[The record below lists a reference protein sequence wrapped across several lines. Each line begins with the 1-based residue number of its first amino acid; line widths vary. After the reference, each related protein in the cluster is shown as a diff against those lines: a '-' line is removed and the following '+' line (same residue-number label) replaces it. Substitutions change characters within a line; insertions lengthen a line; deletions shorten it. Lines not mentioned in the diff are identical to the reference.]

1 MKRITIA
8 LLVGLGMTGMS
19 HSAANAAVSA
29 QDSIRLDKVRKALK
43 AVDDLDDM
51 KLYGDVAELIYNA
64 NPGNSAG
71 ELAGME
77 ILKFG
82 TPEQVVRVRAAL
94 PDSILCQENVQRYLR
109 YADARAKTMPGT
121 QYVDL
126 EGEDIAGNKVK
137 LSDLVKPGKYTLV
150 DFWAS
155 WCPYCVRELPDM
167 ARLRDSFSRDDF
179 EVIGVAVRE
188 VTAKTQNMVQK
199 KGIDWPMVYNTER
212 IPYDIYGFVGIPHH
226 ILIGPD
232 GTIISRG
239 ESLDQIAGRLSN
251 LIKK

>member
-8 LLVGLGMTGMS
+8 LLVGLGAAGMS
-19 HSAANAAVSA
+19 HSSANAAVSA
-29 QDSIRLDKVRKALK
+29 QDSIRLDKVRKVLK

-51 KLYGDVAELIYNA
+51 KLYGDVAELIYHA
-64 NPGNSAG
+64 NTGNSAG

-82 TPEQVVRVRAAL
+82 TPEQVARVRAAL

-121 QYVDL
+121 KYVDL
-126 EGEDIAGNKVK
+126 EGEDVAGNKVK
-137 LSDLVKPGKYTLV
+137 LSDFVKPGRYTLV

-179 EVIGVAVRE
+179 EVVGVAVRE
-188 VTAKTQNMVQK
+188 ETAKTQNMVQK
-199 KGIDWPMVYNTER
+199 KGIGWPVVYNTER